1 MYRLFTDK
9 VEVFECEVKLEGA
22 SLTSSKARI
31 VVESQDINLLF
42 NGTID
47 SDGKCRIPIKR
58 LKGLLG
64 ENTKGTLKLEVIAE
78 DTYFIPWSSDFTVEA
93 AKKVTVEVKSQQAQ
107 KIVENAT
114 PTAPAV
120 KVSGVK
126 NQIAVP
132 ITEHI
137 IRLVKLLVKE
147 DIKLSNLKIKRD
159 KLNNIVATYLERNP
173 LKETQTKE
181 VIDGLLQNLPK

>member
-1 MYRLFTDK
+1 MYKLYTDK

-22 SLTSSKARI
+22 SLTNSKARI

-47 SDGKCRIPIKR
+47 ADGKCRIPIKR

-64 ENTKGTLKLEVIAE
+64 ENVKGTLKLEVIAE
-78 DTYFIPWSSDFTVEA
+78 DTYFIPWSSDFSVEA

-107 KIVENAT
+107 KIVENST

-120 KVSGVK
+120 QVTKVK
-126 NQIAVP
+126 NEIAVP
-132 ITEHI
+132 VKEHI
-137 IRLVKLLVKE
+137 IRLVNLLVKE
-147 DIKLSNLKIKRD
+147 DIKLSNLKFKRD
-159 KLNNIVATYLERNP
+159 KLNNIVATYLENNP
-173 LKETQTKE
+173 LKEAQTQE
-181 VIDGLLQNLPK
+181 VIDGLLQKLPK